1 VSRWSSPQKAVRL
14 AERSAQEAT
23 RQRTEKFKT
32 RLMLAGLVALVL
44 VTWAA
49 WVYIQA
55 RLRHMRHHHHDK
67 KPSSQSGTNRG
78 GALVPDREQTFAKV
92 EFETYVPRR

>member
-1 VSRWSSPQKAVRL
+1 VSRWLSPQKAARL
-14 AERSAQEAT
+14 AERTAQAEQ

-32 RLMLAGLVALVL
+32 RLTLAGLVALVL

-49 WVYIQA
+49 WVFIQA
-55 RLRHMRHHHHDK
+55 RLRHMRHHHHET
-67 KPSSQSGTNRG
+67 KPASQSGTNRV
-78 GALVPDREQTFAKV
+78 GAFVSDREQTFAKV